1 MPLKFD
7 DNHDE
12 PFLCVCFTSQDTFII
27 KRIMSG
33 VRAGFPETASEREG
47 EKDGEMKE
55 EKCNK
60 EKKKGFKNKI
70 DHQVQI

>member
-55 EKCNK
+55 EK
-60 EKKKGFKNKI
+60 
-70 DHQVQI
+70 